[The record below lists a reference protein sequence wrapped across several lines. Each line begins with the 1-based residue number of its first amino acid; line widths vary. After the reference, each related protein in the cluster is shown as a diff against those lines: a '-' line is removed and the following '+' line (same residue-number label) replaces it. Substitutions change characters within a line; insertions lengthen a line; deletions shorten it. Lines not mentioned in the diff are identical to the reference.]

1 MLRAVAVAR
10 LLLPNVNIQAPPNL
24 SAPYYEDLVDAG
36 INDWGGISP
45 LTPDFINP
53 EKPWPHLE
61 QLRLRTEA
69 KGIRTAPASAGL
81 SGIYSARD
89 RQARTAVGKTAQP
102 PPTIDGLAKTEGGM
116 ICVLSGGT
124 GGAKFVDGLRQ
135 VMPAEE
141 ITLVVNT
148 GDDLLWWGLY
158 VSPDIDSITYVLS
171 GMLSRE
177 RGWGVK
183 GDTFLCLQ
191 AMGQLG
197 EPTWFHTGDR
207 DLAMHLLRSRL
218 LAEGKTL
225 SEATAVISEK
235 LGVKARILPMSDSR
249 VETRVD
255 TPVGELSFEE
265 YFVQRWYQDPVN
277 SVRFAGASDAEPAPG
292 VIDAIISADAVL
304 IAPSNPVTSIG
315 PILAVPGIREA
326 LLRAAGKIAAVS
338 PIVGNAPV
346 AGPAGI
352 LMAAQGL
359 PCSIAGVAQAYED
372 FLDVLVC
379 DTRDARAAETLRNN
393 GLRVQCTQTIMR
405 TAEDKAAL
413 AREVLSFVSAAAQ
426 GRTCLR
432 RCRST
437 SGPAAVILVPV
448 KNLSSAKQRLAAVL
462 DQPSRTELAQAMLH
476 DVLTALHDWKNRP
489 QVALVTSDP
498 YAVNLAARI
507 RIRNHSRP
515 RQSRRNRRDRDGHAR
530 LRRARSRQ
538 HARDPR
544 RHSADSV
551 VGTRRNSEARAGR
564 RQRAR
569 PRRRRTRHQ
578 RRLPPPRESIP
589 APLRQRQLQ
598 TASRRRASHRQT
610 VRRAESARELPSTST
625 IPRTCTSSCRSPAK
639 PAPSTSPR
647 IRANGN
653 PRRRDGATLRASNA
667 CGTPNAQHPARVR
680 SID

>member
-1 MLRAVAVAR
+1 
-10 LLLPNVNIQAPPNL
+10 
-24 SAPYYEDLVDAG
+24 
-36 INDWGGISP
+36 
-45 LTPDFINP
+45 
-53 EKPWPHLE
+53 
-61 QLRLRTEA
+61 
-69 KGIRTAPASAGL
+69 
-81 SGIYSARD
+81 
-89 RQARTAVGKTAQP
+89 
-102 PPTIDGLAKTEGGM
+102 M

-135 VMPAEE
+135 VMPAED

-235 LGVKARILPMSDSR
+235 LGVKARVLPMSDSR

-255 TPVGELSFEE
+255 TPAGELTFEE

-292 VIDAIISADAVL
+292 VIDAIVSADAVL
-304 IAPSNPVTSIG
+304 IAPSNPISSIG

-326 LLRAAGKIAAVS
+326 LQRARGKIAAIS

-372 FLDVLVC
+372 FLDVLIC
-379 DTRDARAAETLRNN
+379 DTRDSRPAEALRKN

-405 TAEDKAAL
+405 SAEDKAAL
-413 AREVLSFVSAAAQ
+413 AREVLSCVA
-426 GRTCLR
+426 
-432 RCRST
+432 
-437 SGPAAVILVPV
+437 PAP
-448 KNLSSAKQRLAAVL
+448 
-462 DQPSRTELAQAMLH
+462 
-476 DVLTALHDWKNRP
+476 
-489 QVALVTSDP
+489 
-498 YAVNLAARI
+498 
-507 RIRNHSRP
+507 
-515 RQSRRNRRDRDGHAR
+515 
-530 LRRARSRQ
+530 
-538 HARDPR
+538 
-544 RHSADSV
+544 
-551 VGTRRNSEARAGR
+551 RAGR
-564 RQRAR
+564 EPIHHGVAAR
-569 PRRRRTRHQ
+569 HLDPQ
-578 RRLPPPRESIP
+578 P
-589 APLRQRQLQ
+589 
-598 TASRRRASHRQT
+598 
-610 VRRAESARELPSTST
+610 
-625 IPRTCTSSCRSPAK
+625 
-639 PAPSTSPR
+639 
-647 IRANGN
+647 
-653 PRRRDGATLRASNA
+653 
-667 CGTPNAQHPARVR
+667 
-680 SID
+680 